1 MEIRWITAT
10 GVKHLHE
17 ADLADTA
24 ARSDG
29 VIWVHLDHS
38 DEHGMALL
46 VDMINPRRDDL
57 RDVTNRTPVPKL
69 HIYPDHHY
77 SAINGL
83 ARGSDDLLHFQPLK
97 TFLTPRMLWTVFGP
111 ANSTMSRQA
120 VNHDLDIVRDQVDH
134 GEIWPP
140 TAFDLIAAL
149 RSVMLRGQ
157 EDLIGGSA
165 RRVADLEGRV
175 MTHDPVAAEMVL
187 QDLFELRHDL
197 QTIRINAAQ
206 AYEVY
211 DNLLDLLSVDETV
224 MRIDTKRLAL
234 MRQQYGHLKN
244 SADLEREYL
253 QEVLDLFQT
262 RVSNELDRFVRKIT
276 AWGTIA
282 ISWTIIAGIYGMNFS
297 DMPELG
303 WSFGYPAALT
313 LMLVLGV
320 VLWYLFHRQHWL

>member
-1 MEIRWITAT
+1 VEIRWIATT
-10 GVKHLHE
+10 GVKHFPD
-17 ADLADTA
+17 ADLADA
-24 ARSDG
+24 
-29 VIWVHLDHS
+29 
-38 DEHGMALL
+38 
-46 VDMINPRRDDL
+46 L
-57 RDVTNRTPVPKL
+57 RDVNNRTPVPKL
-69 HIYPDHHY
+69 DIYPDHHY

-83 ARGSDDLLHFQPLK
+83 ARGSDGLLHFQPLK

-111 ANSTMSRQA
+111 ANATMSSA
-120 VNHDLDIVRDQVDH
+120 DVNHDLDIVRDQVDL
-134 GEIWPP
+134 GEICPAN
-140 TAFDLIAAL
+140 AFDLIPAI

-157 EDLIGGSA
+157 EELIGGSA

-253 QEVLDLFQT
+253 QEVLRPFPNPGLERAEPVRPQDHRVGHDRDFLDCRRGDL
-262 RVSNELDRFVRKIT
+262 RDELLEHAGVGLVVR
-276 AWGTIA
+276 
-282 ISWTIIAGIYGMNFS
+282 ISRRADPDARAGGRALVPVP
-297 DMPELG
+297 PEALALSRHSPALG
-303 WSFGYPAALT
+303 PSMKT
-313 LMLVLGV
+313 
-320 VLWYLFHRQHWL
+320 

>member
-1 MEIRWITAT
+1 MEIRWIATT
-10 GVKHLHE
+10 GVKHFPD
-17 ADLADTA
+17 ADLADA
-24 ARSDG
+24 
-29 VIWVHLDHS
+29 
-38 DEHGMALL
+38 
-46 VDMINPRRDDL
+46 L
-57 RDVTNRTPVPKL
+57 RDVNNRTPVPKL

-83 ARGSDDLLHFQPLK
+83 ARGSDGLLHFQPLK

-111 ANSTMSRQA
+111 ANTTMSSA
-120 VNHDLDIVRDQVDH
+120 DVNHDLDIVRDQVDL
-134 GEIWPP
+134 GEICPAN
-140 TAFDLIAAL
+140 AFDLIAAI

-157 EDLIGGSA
+157 EELIGGSA

-187 QDLFELRHDL
+187 QDLFEVRHDL
-197 QTIRINAAQ
+197 QAIRINAAQ

-211 DNLLDLLSVDETV
+211 DNLLDLLSVDKTV

-262 RVSNELDRFVRKIT
+262 RVSNELNRFVRKIT

-282 ISWTIIAGIYGMNFS
+282 ISWTVVAGIYGMNFS
-297 DMPELG
+297 NMPELG

-313 LMLVLGV
+313 LMLVVGV
-320 VLWYLFHRQHWL
+320 VLWYLFHRKHWL